1 MALDLTAPDAYA
13 DYLRVK
19 VVEAGPERAVVEQPA
34 DPEVDNHVKVRHAS
48 ALWTAAHEAAR
59 RLVLAALGDRAA
71 TVDLDVADSEIAYKQ
86 VGLGMLTSTA
96 EPAGSG
102 WDSLA
107 ADLDAGR
114 EAHLETAVVTADP
127 GGKVVVTLDLRWSVK
142 PA

>member
-1 MALDLTAPDAYA
+1 MALDLTAPDDYA
-13 DYLRVK
+13 GYLRVT
-19 VVEAGPERAVVEQPA
+19 VVEAGPERAVVQQPP

-48 ALWTAAHEAAR
+48 ALWTAGHEAAR
-59 RLVLAALGDRAA
+59 QLVLAALGERAA
-71 TVDLDVADSEIAYKQ
+71 SVDLSVAGSEIAYKQ
-86 VGLGMLTSTA
+86 VGLGVLTSTA

-114 EAHLETAVVTADP
+114 EAQLETAVVTADP